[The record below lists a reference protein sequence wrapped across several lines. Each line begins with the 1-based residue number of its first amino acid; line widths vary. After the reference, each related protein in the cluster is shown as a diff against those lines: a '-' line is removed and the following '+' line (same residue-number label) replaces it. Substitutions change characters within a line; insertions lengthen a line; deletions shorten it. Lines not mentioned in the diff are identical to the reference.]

1 MKIALAQQNYH
12 IGNFEE
18 NTRKILDGIA
28 RAKKAG
34 ADLVV
39 FSELSVCGYPPRDF
53 LEFEDF
59 LEKCYA
65 AIDRIRQE
73 ADTIGVI
80 VGGPD
85 RNPSGKGKPLFNTA
99 WLLYE
104 KEVKG
109 KAYKT
114 CLPNYDIFDEYRY
127 FEPGFT
133 WHVLPFKGKKIALT
147 ICEDIWNLGDNP
159 LYRVCP
165 MDQLIK
171 QQPDLMVNISASP
184 FDYDH
189 DEDRKEVVRQNVLK
203 YKLPMFYCN
212 AIGSQTE
219 IVFDGGS
226 VVYDAKGNLV
236 KELKYFEEDFAI
248 VELSHPI
255 PPLFEE
261 ILPGFSIPVNVE
273 LDEAREGLD
282 EPTTASSTASATA
295 SSSPGAKSASPPGAT
310 PAPSNPAAS
319 SSFSPAREYRLQNG
333 LFNADMRVSGVRD
346 PDRILDY
353 LVAEEN
359 IAQIHKALILGIRDY
374 FHKMGFTKAI
384 LGSSGG
390 IDSAVTLALACEA
403 LGKDQVR
410 AILLPSPY
418 STPHSVSDAEQLSR
432 NLGNPYDIISI
443 REVYESLLHTLEPV
457 FKDRPGAAAGGA
469 AEGQSLA
476 GSGQRANFDQRS
488 LPAEIGLAEENLQS
502 RTRGNILMGLA
513 NKFGYILLNTS
524 NKSELATGY
533 GTLYGDMA
541 GGLSVLGDVYK
552 LQVYALARYI
562 NRAKEVIP
570 LHILQKAPSA
580 ELRPDQKDSDSL
592 PDYEVL
598 DKILYQ
604 YIERR
609 QGPKEIIAMGIDESL
624 VKRVLKLVNSNE
636 YKRNQFCPII
646 RVSCKA
652 FGIGRRVPIVGKYLA

>member
-12 IGNFEE
+12 VGNFEE
-18 NTRKILDGIA
+18 NTRKILEGI
-28 RAKKAG
+28 RQAKEAG

-59 LEKCYA
+59 IGQCYA
-65 AIDRIRQE
+65 ALDLIREQ

-80 VGGPD
+80 VGCPA
-85 RNPSGKGKPLFNTA
+85 RNLQRKGKDLFNAA

-104 KEVKG
+104 KEIKG
-109 KAYKT
+109 VAHKT
-114 CLPNYDIFDEYRY
+114 CLPNYDVFDEYRY
-127 FEPGFT
+127 FEPGYE
-133 WHVLPFKGKKIALT
+133 WNVIPFKGKKIALT

-165 MDQLIK
+165 MDQLMK
-171 QQPDLMVNISASP
+171 QHPDLMINISASP

-203 YKLPMFYCN
+203 YGLPVLYCN
-212 AIGSQTE
+212 AVGSQTE

-226 VVYDAKGNLV
+226 VVYDARGQLV
-236 KELKYFEEDFAI
+236 QELKYFEEDFALI
-248 VELSHPI
+248 ELPHAV

-261 ILPGFSIPVNVE
+261 LLPGFSIPVNRETVE
-273 LDEAREGLD
+273 EGLND
-282 EPTTASSTASATA
+282 LS
-295 SSSPGAKSASPPGAT
+295 GARIKEGKIGDK
-310 PAPSNPAAS
+310 
-319 SSFSPAREYRLQNG
+319 EGIDMNG
-333 LFNADMRVSGVRD
+333 GKNEGVFDKDMRVSKQND
-346 PDRILDY
+346 PDRVIEY
-353 LVAEEN
+353 LVDERN
-359 IAQIHKALILGIRDY
+359 IRQIHQALILGIRDY
-374 FHKMGFTKAI
+374 FFKMGFTKAI
-384 LGSSGG
+384 LASSGG

-403 LGKDQVR
+403 LGKENVR
-410 AILLPSPY
+410 AVLLPSPY
-418 STPHSVSDAEQLSR
+418 STGHSVSDAEQLSR
-432 NLGNPYDIISI
+432 ALGNPYDIIPI
-443 REVYESLLHTLEPV
+443 REVYEALLHTLEPV
-457 FKDRPGAAAGGA
+457 FKG
-469 AEGQSLA
+469 
-476 GSGQRANFDQRS
+476 
-488 LPAEIGLAEENLQS
+488 LPFGLAEENLQS

-513 NKFGYILLNTS
+513 NKFGYIMLNTS
-524 NKSELATGY
+524 NKSELSTGY

-552 LQVYALARYI
+552 GQVYALARYI
-562 NRAKEVIP
+562 NRKEEIIP
-570 LHILQKAPSA
+570 VNILHKAPSA

-592 PDYEVL
+592 PEYDVL

-609 QGPKEIIAMGIDESL
+609 QGPREIIAMGIDEAL
-624 VKRVLKLVNSNE
+624 VRRVLRLVNTNE

-652 FGIGRRVPIVGKYLA
+652 FGVGRRVPIVGKYLS